1 MNVGGVE
8 NHLPTVTGPVVDEET
23 GPNTKGSPETE
34 TAQEALIAGSKDTRS
49 LGPNPVENAPSE
61 MAVKDEAK
69 GAAGEAVVDWFE
81 PLEDDDDPDDES
93 LAGESESVAG
103 SERAVRKIYT

>member
-1 MNVGGVE
+1 MNEGGVE
-8 NHLPTVTGPVVDEET
+8 NHLPAVAEPVVDEDT
-23 GPNTKGSPETE
+23 GPNTKESPETK
-34 TAQEALIAGSKDTRS
+34 TAQQALIDGPKDTRS

-61 MAVKDEAK
+61 TEVKDEAK